1 MQNCIFSGHCMES
14 RCDKSCP
21 ILVQTSYLLE
31 RNNISLNSNVFKT
44 DPSQVN
50 TILRVLDNTKG
61 KFGVII
67 DNNDTAAKAELV
79 TYCAI
84 CQNWKGSQLHCVVYH
99 LKFSQYVEE
108 IQKSWSSRNGES
120 ENLEYIKIWTKTCK
134 VLIISGIDFVNFKNF
149 QCQTLLELLQQR
161 NSNPDNTTIIV
172 SPPLSALVGDGAFFG
187 RLQDMMRKAV
197 I

>member
-1 MQNCIFSGHCMES
+1 MQDCIFSGHCMES

-21 ILVQTSYLLE
+21 MFIQTIYLLE
-31 RNNISLNSNVFKT
+31 RNGIQLNSNVFKS
-44 DPSQVN
+44 DPVQVN
-50 TILRVLDNTKG
+50 NTLKILDSSQG
-61 KFGVII
+61 KLGVIL
-67 DNNDTAAKAELV
+67 DNNDTSARSDLI

-84 CQNWKGSQLHCVVYH
+84 CQHWKGSQLHCVVYH

-108 IQKSWSSRNGES
+108 IQRSWSNRGGES
-120 ENLEYIKIWTKTCK
+120 ESLEYTKIWSKSAK
-134 VLIISGIDFVNFKNF
+134 VLVISGIDYVNFKNF
-149 QCQTLLELLQQR
+149 QCQTLLELIQQR

-172 SPPLSALVGDGAFFG
+172 SPPLSSLVGEGAFFS

>member
-21 ILVQTSYLLE
+21 LLVQTTYLLE
-31 RNNISLNSNVFKT
+31 RNDIPLNSNVFKT
-44 DPSQVN
+44 DPTMVN
-50 TILRVLDNTKG
+50 SICKILDDAKSSFRVVLDSQ
-61 KFGVII
+61 
-67 DNNDTAAKAELV
+67 DTAAKSDII

-108 IQKSWSSRNGES
+108 IQRSWSSRGGES
-120 ENLEYIKIWTKTCK
+120 ENLEYTKIWSKSAK

-149 QCQTLLELLQQR
+149 QCQTLLELLQLR
-161 NSNPDNTTIIV
+161 NSNPDNTTILV
-172 SPPLSALVGDGAFFG
+172 SPPLSSLVGEGAFFS

-197 I
+197 V